1 MPVAGQ
7 LSHWTPP
14 PGDQPELLDL
24 TVWQLVEE
32 AAARWPDREAVVY
45 SAYDDLGISARWTFA
60 ELRER
65 SREVGRAFVAHG
77 FERGER
83 AGIWATNRPEWL
95 LVQLGAAYAGVVI
108 VPMNPLYRSSEVAYV
123 LDRAGASA
131 CFVEPSNRGVSLWD
145 ILEEACAGLP
155 RIGFGDAPLSLDE
168 WLSVA
173 GSVSDER
180 LDARAAEVRPRD
192 TSQIQFTSGTTG
204 FPKGAELNNAG
215 IVNNAHL

>member
-65 SREVGRAFVAHG
+65 WREVGRGLVAEG
-77 FERGER
+77 FGRGR
-83 AGIWATNRPEWL
+83 RVGMWATKRPGG
-95 LVQLGAAYAGVVI
+95 LV
-108 VPMNPLYRSSEVAYV
+108 
-123 LDRAGASA
+123 
-131 CFVEPSNRGVSLWD
+131 
-145 ILEEACAGLP
+145 
-155 RIGFGDAPLSLDE
+155 
-168 WLSVA
+168 VA
-173 GSVSDER
+173 GGGD
-180 LDARAAEVRPRD
+180 
-192 TSQIQFTSGTTG
+192 
-204 FPKGAELNNAG
+204 
-215 IVNNAHL
+215 